1 MDTIYTKDVRPYYD
15 VAVNSEELP
24 PLTMEI
30 EIENFANAIVAGEV
44 TLLAAGFP
52 AMLDYTAAGVTALLI
67 PYNSAK
73 SAKSMKT
80 GLLTAAEAALN
91 LLVPDATAFLID
103 MWDQTEF
110 FFRNPVEATMRS
122 NSGLWGVLYE
132 GSKEKTQFEIHGE
145 VGLLHAPAMG
155 ANYRIDK
162 VKTKRKKIAKEG
174 VSGEA
179 DNLGNCT
186 LETVQ
191 TGDLFLICELIG
203 FVTQYIPII
212 IIAGEDQVITVTFVF
227 AT

>member
-80 GLLTAAEAALN
+80 GLLTAAAAALN
-91 LLVPDATAFLID
+91 LLISYLKKIFFIFFVFTTNI
-103 MWDQTEF
+103 F
-110 FFRNPVEATMRS
+110 FF
-122 NSGLWGVLYE
+122 LY
-132 GSKEKTQFEIHGE
+132 
-145 VGLLHAPAMG
+145 
-155 ANYRIDK
+155 
-162 VKTKRKKIAKEG
+162 
-174 VSGEA
+174 
-179 DNLGNCT
+179 
-186 LETVQ
+186 
-191 TGDLFLICELIG
+191 
-203 FVTQYIPII
+203 
-212 IIAGEDQVITVTFVF
+212 
-227 AT
+227 